1 MSLGYIAAALVDRLT
16 QEAVCI
22 DPAGNGRG
30 EVDFV
35 RRTLK
40 RLGMYVCNL
49 RSF

>member
-22 DPAGNGRG
+22 DPGRG